1 MCGTSRPGGMGSRH
15 EGQCGPPPGS
25 LRALMGVQNTG
36 ARVHLR
42 ERRSIQPARGEGAAM
57 GAMDIM
63 VGAFRAGW
71 TLCL

>member
-1 MCGTSRPGGMGSRH
+1 MGPADLVVWVADMKVNVV
-15 EGQCGPPPGS
+15 PPPGS